1 MLLACLLIL
10 ICLNAVSLHALS
22 LGDYDILPVLPGQ
35 EKEQE
40 EEGRS
45 LVRYRGLGSVA
56 LGVGQSIGVGAAS
69 FIGYRLARGLL
80 QGLLSRTA
88 LGGRGQ
94 QEEEEEG
101 SPRANTFVKLDSSQ
115 KTLSEIRSE
124 QEELWSCVAGI
135 HAAQKEQQQ
144 TLEALRSSSSS
155 SSSTDIA
162 KLASTLAAVEEKLN
176 AIIADL
182 DSVKIRMQAFDSSQ
196 LEELRQAQEEVVD
209 QVQSQAREVARVKE
223 ETSRALQDYQ
233 NAILG
238 RLAVFKEDL
247 KKVIARGRPR

>member
-1 MLLACLLIL
+1 MVVLVCLLIL

-40 EEGRS
+40 EGRAAVA
-45 LVRYRGLGSVA
+45 LRYRGFANVA
-56 LGVGQSIGVGAAS
+56 VGVGHSIGVGAAS

-80 QGLLSRTA
+80 HGLLARTA
-88 LGGRGQ
+88 LGGRRG
-94 QEEEEEG
+94 EEEEEDG
-101 SPRANTFVKLDSSQ
+101 ARANTFVKLDSSQ
-115 KTLSEIRSE
+115 KTLSEIRTE

-144 TLEALRSSSSS
+144 TLEALRGGR
-155 SSSTDIA
+155 STEIA
-162 KLASTLAAVEEKLN
+162 ALASTLASVEDKLN
-176 AIIADL
+176 AIITDL
-182 DSVKIRMQAFDSSQ
+182 DSLKIRMQAFDSAQ
-196 LEELRQAQEEVVD
+196 LEELRQAQEEVSD

-223 ETSRALQDYQ
+223 ETARALQEYQ

-238 RLAVFKEDL
+238 RLAIFKEDL
-247 KKVIARGRPR
+247 KKVISRRTR